1 MASGLAAGSCAL
13 LRGRWVFGASR
24 EVTCSGRREGAKGVK
39 CAKGS
44 RYVPTPDLRIAA
56 SAGFGFPLSAWEKR
70 DCCRALAAGARTG
83 RCAPQVGPREADSG
97 ARGDFGAPAAKC
109 RLQNAKCR
117 MRRAVSFQLSAVSRN
132 AAARETSRPLAGF
145 DSDASCFS
153 VFGAEHCAF
162 QRDAT
167 WNHRHE

>member
-13 LRGRWVFGASR
+13 LRGCWVFGASR

-83 RCAPQVGPREADSG
+83 RCAPRVGPRGAVSG
-97 ARGDFGAPAAKC
+97 ARGDFGAPCGQVQIAECKV
-109 RLQNAKCR
+109 QNTQSR
-117 MRRAVSFQLSAVSRN
+117 QLSALSRQPECSGIRDQP
-132 AAARETSRPLAGF
+132 AAGGFRFRRSPLFGLRLRTVRFPARRDME
-145 DSDASCFS
+145 AS
-153 VFGAEHCAF
+153 
-162 QRDAT
+162 T
-167 WNHRHE
+167 